1 MFKKKLNIFSGL
13 FIAMVSFGLAS
24 CVSLNSHQLG
34 RTLGQD
40 NYAAFGSFNF
50 GYLPSETCFTID
62 SGSFYIAEIGALYG
76 IHENLDAGLKV
87 NSSFYFTWMSKYQF
101 IGHKHSFFASSVG
114 LDVGASPIG
123 ALMMHVTSYSGTLSL
138 FNSIHPTDY
147 LAITLAPRYTYLGF
161 VNFMKEYGF
170 TRSSRIYGYSAGV
183 VVGKKH
189 QVSFELSQYV
199 HNADFSFKT
208 KPIISLGYI
217 WHIKGR
223 HK

>member
-1 MFKKKLNIFSGL
+1 MFKKQLNIFSGL
-13 FIAMVSFGLAS
+13 FITMVLLGLAS
-24 CVSLNSHQLG
+24 CVSLNSHQVG

-50 GYLPSETCFTID
+50 GYLPSETYWAMD

-87 NSSFYFTWMSKYQF
+87 NSSFHFTWMSKYQF
-101 IGHKHSFFASSVG
+101 IGNKHSFFASSVG
-114 LDVGASPIG
+114 LDVGAS
-123 ALMMHVTSYSGTLSL
+123 
-138 FNSIHPTDY
+138 
-147 LAITLAPRYTYLGF
+147 ITLAPRYTYLGF
-161 VNFMKEYGF
+161 VNFMKGYEF

-199 HNADFSFKT
+199 HNADFSFKA

-223 HK
+223 NK